1 MRFFLVVLVACAALP
16 AGAEAAVVSRTGG
29 TLHYEAAKG
38 ERIVATLGE
47 TSGGAFVVRR
57 ANSPHQR
64 LRPGAGGKRP
74 PPRAVRCAGQSDA
87 RVHLGGR
94 PGP

>member
-1 MRFFLVVLVACAALP
+1 MRFFLVVLVGCAALP

-47 TSGGAFVVRR
+47 TSG
-57 ANSPHQR
+57 
-64 LRPGAGGKRP
+64 
-74 PPRAVRCAGQSDA
+74 
-87 RVHLGGR
+87 
-94 PGP
+94 